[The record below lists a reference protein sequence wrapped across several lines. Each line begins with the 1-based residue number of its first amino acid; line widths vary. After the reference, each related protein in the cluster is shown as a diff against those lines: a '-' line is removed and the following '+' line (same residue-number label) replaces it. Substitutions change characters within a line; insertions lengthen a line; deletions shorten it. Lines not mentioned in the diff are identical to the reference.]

1 MRQYWHRYKSPSGLW
16 VSEYLGTP
24 DDCPELRESDC
35 EYRKGAWVPGTRAAP
50 QRIFVNAAEPRSEW
64 PFYLAHERGHVACDR
79 IGVPDHWIQGALSH
93 RIIDAIA
100 EELAPLIKL
109 PGIPNL
115 ERSKS

>member
-1 MRQYWHRYKSPSGLW
+1 MRKYCHRYKSPSGLW
-16 VSEYLGTP
+16 VNAYLGTP
-24 DDCPELRESDC
+24 NECPELRETDC
-35 EYRKGAWVPGTRAAP
+35 EYRKGAWVPGTRDMD
-50 QRIFVNAAEPRSEW
+50 QRTVVNAAAPRSQW
-64 PFYLAHERGHVACDR
+64 SFLLAHERGHVACDR

-100 EELAPLIKL
+100 EELAPLIEL